1 VISSKTVPEL
11 LLVDNFWL
19 LVGFNICIP
28 PICSRSDQLM
38 CYKQNPLSVGAL
50 NNLQLLFN
58 CLQPTIGIH
67 WLNRV
72 RECRRLGPLKFSKLV
87 TLLRLWHWLLYLSL
101 LHIHHSLLHSLQH
114 LGLHDQYLLQCW
126 WWRQVG
132 IVVVIVLMSGTIVS
146 VGHLMIVKRFETE
159 IKIEIKDSHLYA
171 SRYND
176 D

>member
-1 VISSKTVPEL
+1 
-11 LLVDNFWL
+11 
-19 LVGFNICIP
+19 
-28 PICSRSDQLM
+28 
-38 CYKQNPLSVGAL
+38 
-50 NNLQLLFN
+50 
-58 CLQPTIGIH
+58 
-67 WLNRV
+67 
-72 RECRRLGPLKFSKLV
+72 
-87 TLLRLWHWLLYLSL
+87 
-101 LHIHHSLLHSLQH
+101 
-114 LGLHDQYLLQCW
+114 LLQCW